1 MNVLFTFNLRTHTHK
16 NAALQLA
23 FSLVNKKKP
32 FLNSFFF
39 FFFFKANQWG
49 IIRIQASRVP
59 LPMKKSPYPL
69 QYSCLKD
76 RGAWQDTVQR
86 VAKSRT

>member
-1 MNVLFTFNLRTHTHK
+1 MQLSNL
-16 NAALQLA
+16 
-23 FSLVNKKKP
+23 P
-32 FLNSFFF
+32 FLTKCNKHFPLSIKRNLFLTV

-49 IIRIQASRVP
+49 VIRIQASRVP
-59 LPMKKSPYPL
+59 LPLKKSPYPL

>member
-39 FFFFKANQWG
+39 FFFLKQTNGVLSEF
-49 IIRIQASRVP
+49 RP
-59 LPMKKSPYPL
+59 LVFLYP
-69 QYSCLKD
+69 
-76 RGAWQDTVQR
+76 
-86 VAKSRT
+86 

>member
-39 FFFFKANQWG
+39 FFF
-49 IIRIQASRVP
+49 
-59 LPMKKSPYPL
+59 
-69 QYSCLKD
+69 
-76 RGAWQDTVQR
+76 
-86 VAKSRT
+86 